1 MAGSVVVGEIEVAEF
16 LTRLSARDAAAAWL
30 ARELMQAGWSVHDF
44 FGPVQ
49 MDVWQLVLRRGSC
62 RVRFGIERGYSD
74 GVAVA
79 DGVAG
84 GDGAVAYR
92 PITVAMSEKKRA
104 VASVL
109 SDPAAALEWLT
120 RRSG

>member
-1 MAGSVVVGEIEVAEF
+1 MGETEVAEF

-79 DGVAG
+79 DGVTG
-84 GDGAVAYR
+84 GDGAAVADRAVAYR
-92 PITVAMSEKKRA
+92 PITVAMSEKKSA
-104 VASVL
+104 VASVM

>member
-1 MAGSVVVGEIEVAEF
+1 MGETQVAEF

-30 ARELMQAGWSVHDF
+30 ARELMEAGWSVHDF

-62 RVRFGIERGYSD
+62 SVRFGIERGYSD

-79 DGVAG
+79 EGVAVS
-84 GDGAVAYR
+84 DRAVAYR
-92 PITVAMSEKKRA
+92 PITVAMSEKKPA
-104 VASVL
+104 VASVM

-120 RRSG
+120 RRPG

>member
-1 MAGSVVVGEIEVAEF
+1 MSDARVAEF

-30 ARELMQAGWSVHDF
+30 ARELLQAGWSVHGF

-62 RVRFGIERGYSD
+62 GVRFGIERGYSD

-79 DGVAG
+79 DGVTG
-84 GDGAVAYR
+84 GDAAAVADRAVAYR
-92 PITVAMSEKKRA
+92 PITVAMSETKPA
-104 VASVL
+104 VASVMR
-109 SDPAAALEWLT
+109 DPAAALEWLI